1 VYIFQLGDC
10 LIGYVFLK
18 KITKYLKFLGYFP
31 LLSLCFNFDKNGLG
45 YFFINSSGHPAH
57 PTTTPQLTKPAKY
70 FARPVFGVAQKLTA
84 FRTCLFWKKPT
95 IRLLDV

>member
-1 VYIFQLGDC
+1 MF
-10 LIGYVFLK
+10 FLK
-18 KITKYLKFLGYFP
+18 KITKYLKLLGYFP

-57 PTTTPQLTKPAKY
+57 PITTDQTSKVLCQTSFWGSAKADS
-70 FARPVFGVAQKLTA
+70 FLHLSLLEKT
-84 FRTCLFWKKPT
+84 T